1 MSAVGKAFVEVYD
14 VVIAGPVLSQF
25 TQSVHLVIDET
36 DLDQG
41 CPNPG
46 LQGQNPSVFSILPGR
61 KWLSQGKW
69 KELSTHPIRKQ
80 GWNVALE
87 PRFRQAQCYCIT
99 DCSPPMQPDPSK
111 SFRSS
116 SF

>member
-46 LQGQNPSVFSILPGR
+46 PKSIRVLHPPRQKMAFTRQVERVVYPLDQKSRLECGPRALVFG
-61 KWLSQGKW
+61 
-69 KELSTHPIRKQ
+69 HP
-80 GWNVALE
+80 
-87 PRFRQAQCYCIT
+87 
-99 DCSPPMQPDPSK
+99 
-111 SFRSS
+111 
-116 SF
+116 